1 MCSNHRINWILATSR
16 LYPYTI
22 SFSVCCVI
30 SAAHSFD
37 EKESQRARLYT
48 HLQRRKKAA
57 FFKCRKMP
65 TGYGLNCID
74 CFAMIWNVH
83 WNKRTEWYGTVW
95 YNERVCMLLHTQY
108 QIKSISQNYSYNSKC
123 PQNLSKLHFID
134 ILFIWL
140 RLSGSFCWTKQKKN
154 IQLQFCSKKCNK
166 IAHTCFSTILHNF
179 MAKSFNKIFIC
190 TTI

>member
-1 MCSNHRINWILATSR
+1 MS
-16 LYPYTI
+16 
-22 SFSVCCVI
+22 
-30 SAAHSFD
+30 
-37 EKESQRARLYT
+37 
-48 HLQRRKKAA
+48 KKCPA
-57 FFKCRKMP
+57 
-65 TGYGLNCID
+65 GYGLNCID

-140 RLSGSFCWTKQKKN
+140 RLSGSFCWTKQKKTFN
-154 IQLQFCSKKCNK
+154 CNFAPRNVTK
-166 IAHTCFSTILHNF
+166 SRIRVFQPSYTILWQNRLTKF
-179 MAKSFNKIFIC
+179 LYAQQSKANEYKNVRTYNSIQRQDRV
-190 TTI
+190 